1 MTDHSNY
8 LETLM
13 RSRPYDVRRRLS
25 RLIVSAVLMSIG
37 GQMTGVHAANMP
49 SAIVRYDEHDL
60 AGDASAQRLL
70 QRIESAAQAVCFEET
85 REPLPMQQ
93 AARRCALAAVAHAVD
108 TIGASKLTAAYVT
121 KYGPQARSTEARQNR
136 VPSVQ
141 PIKRS

>member
-1 MTDHSNY
+1 
-8 LETLM
+8 M

-25 RLIVSAVLMSIG
+25 CLIASAVLVSLG

-49 SAIVRYDEHDL
+49 SAVLRYDDHDL
-60 AGDASAQRLL
+60 ASDASAQRLL

-85 REPLPMQQ
+85 REPLSMQL
-93 AARRCALAAVAHAVD
+93 AARRCALAAVADAVD
-108 TIGASKLTAAYVT
+108 TIGASRLTAAYVT
-121 KYGPQARSTEARQNR
+121 KYGPQARSTAARENR